1 MVRISNMSTP
11 DECSQEGFSQSA
23 CGFVVEFTDIVTTHN
38 MNPTYANVGGWPAS
52 QMKTFINNDIYNSL
66 SNELKNIIIDTITV
80 SGHGELDSENHIST
94 DKLYLLATAE
104 VWKDGDYGDT
114 ARDKTRQLD
123 YYNSKGV
130 TKNSKGVTKNS
141 YASAIKK
148 NSEGTAAW
156 WWLRCA
162 FSSDYGG
169 FYSVNDYGA
178 QGYSNAD
185 YSSGVSPAFRIG

>member
-1 MVRISNMSTP
+1 MSTP
-11 DECSQEGFSQSA
+11 NECNDSNFSQSA
-23 CGFVVEFTDIVTTHN
+23 CGFVVEFTDIITTHV
-38 MNPTYANVGGWPAS
+38 MNPTNTNKGGWPGS
-52 QMKTFINNDIYNSL
+52 QMKTFLDNDIYNSL
-66 SNELKNIIIDTITV
+66 PKELKSVIITTETV
-80 SGHGELDSENHIST
+80 SGHGPKDTNNFTSPE
-94 DKLYLLATAE
+94 DKLYLLAPKEIYAN
-104 VWKDGDYGDT
+104 WSDHDDT